1 MTILTK
7 KSNKYEQCR
16 VAFREHFNNGL
27 KPSDGS
33 QPMSDDQAKEIVQRL
48 INAKVPKDGLI
59 GVLDAFLILCTH
71 LKEAG
76 YNNIVLLEQ
85 EHQKLTK
92 KQKEYYNKIKILC
105 EKSNIQY
112 YIPPNNNY
120 ENCKMN
126 FSAALGNPAYKDQ
139 IHLKMLLILLERSD
153 TVILTHPSGWL
164 TRFSGANEKAVK
176 AALKG
181 RLKKLTIY
189 NGSSKFPK
197 AEFQAPLVVTEAVRK
212 HTGPIEVCYENTG
225 NVFFIDSLD
234 DFPSGY
240 WEPTDINYELK
251 DYIYKKAKESNILEL
266 RTSNMNMIP
275 LALPATCGHINTSS
289 DSELFKNDFFTFFYR
304 NSKMYKYDHC
314 EGQFYS
320 LTNEDER
327 ESLVSYLKTKFAR
340 FALALNK
347 SNNWNVTIRYLE
359 AVPLPPLDR
368 LWTEESIMDY
378 YDLRPD
384 QRDNINEIIPNYY

>member
-153 TVILTHPSGWL
+153 TVVLTHPSGWL
-164 TRFSGANEKAVK
+164 TRFTAPKEKEVK

-181 RLKKLTIY
+181 RSQSIAVNPVHCVNGNPTIPPWDEWVK
-189 NGSSKFPK
+189 STSKISQCP
-197 AEFQAPLVVTEAVRK
+197 V
-212 HTGPIEVCYENTG
+212 IEVDCHCVIPMPLYGKSVDRPFKFRSATKKRSRSYCCITG
-225 NVFFIDSLD
+225 
-234 DFPSGY
+234 G
-240 WEPTDINYELK
+240 
-251 DYIYKKAKESNILEL
+251 
-266 RTSNMNMIP
+266 R
-275 LALPATCGHINTSS
+275 
-289 DSELFKNDFFTFFYR
+289 
-304 NSKMYKYDHC
+304 
-314 EGQFYS
+314 
-320 LTNEDER
+320 
-327 ESLVSYLKTKFAR
+327 
-340 FALALNK
+340 K
-347 SNNWNVTIRYLE
+347 SV
-359 AVPLPPLDR
+359 
-368 LWTEESIMDY
+368 
-378 YDLRPD
+378 
-384 QRDNINEIIPNYY
+384 